1 MPRKTARSSCPTAV
15 RAPGMVTAVGTARRS
30 CGKAGKARIFTPI
43 QDSSGESRLTASIHP
58 LFLLALRRI
67 SSAIHD
73 GRLISGLARHL
84 RDLRDSLRELRL
96 RLSLGQR
103 YSQGKQSFPAIHQI
117 GDFSS
122 SHQTRLLKSSFEGVQ
137 SEGHSPLPHEI
148 RQIEGMSGQKY
159 RSLINRLVG
168 SMSDARYLE
177 IGSWAGSTAAAAL
190 HGNRVRA
197 LCIDNW
203 SEFGGPRELF
213 FANIKKV
220 LTPNIQF
227 EVIERDFRAVDYK
240 DIGTFN
246 IYLFDGPHAEKDQYD
261 GIMIVQ
267 PALANPFI
275 LIVDDWNWR
284 EVRLG
289 TFRALLDAR
298 CRVEASI
305 EIRTNENPK
314 LAGRASHWHNG
325 YFIGVVN
332 KTP

>member
-159 RSLINRLVG
+159 RSLINGL
-168 SMSDARYLE
+168 SAQ
-177 IGSWAGSTAAAAL
+177 
-190 HGNRVRA
+190 
-197 LCIDNW
+197 C
-203 SEFGGPRELF
+203 
-213 FANIKKV
+213 
-220 LTPNIQF
+220 LT
-227 EVIERDFRAVDYK
+227 
-240 DIGTFN
+240 
-246 IYLFDGPHAEKDQYD
+246 
-261 GIMIVQ
+261 
-267 PALANPFI
+267 LAI
-275 LIVDDWNWR
+275 W
-284 EVRLG
+284 
-289 TFRALLDAR
+289 
-298 CRVEASI
+298 
-305 EIRTNENPK
+305 K
-314 LAGRASHWHNG
+314 LARGQDRRQPRPYMVTGSERCVLI
-325 YFIGVVN
+325 IGQSLVVPEN
-332 KTP
+332 FFSRTSKKC

>member
-1 MPRKTARSSCPTAV
+1 
-15 RAPGMVTAVGTARRS
+15 MVDEM
-30 CGKAGKARIFTPI
+30 TP
-43 QDSSGESRLTASIHP
+43 
-58 LFLLALRRI
+58 LRRI
-67 SSAIHD
+67 SSAVHD
-73 GRLISGLARHL
+73 GRLISGLARHF
-84 RDLRDSLRELRL
+84 RDLRDSLREFRL

-103 YSQGKQSFPAIHQI
+103 YSQGKQSSPAIHQI

-122 SHQTRLLKSSFEGVQ
+122 SHQARLLKSSFESVQ
-137 SEGHSPLPHEI
+137 SGAHSPLPGEI

-159 RSLINRLVG
+159 RSLINQLVG
-168 SMSDARYLE
+168 SISDARYLE

-190 HGNRVRA
+190 YGNGVRA

-203 SEFGGPRELF
+203 SEFDGPRELF

-220 LTPNIQF
+220 LTPSIQF

-289 TFRALLDAR
+289 TFQALLDAR

-305 EIRTNENPK
+305 EISTNENPK
-314 LAGRASHWHNG
+314 LAGRHSDWHNG

-332 KTP
+332 KTR